1 MYSNNSSLDNLLNIS
16 PSLSNNPLNTDSFIT
31 PAEKI
36 VKTDTQVKEK
46 VADYFTTPD
55 LTAVNIPASDNLPA
69 VDDNSEYT
77 TEEAMNKIREVVS
90 ELEKHGIKIKT
101 DEMNF
106 DKSYQ
111 IIIKIDKNRD

>member
-1 MYSNNSSLDNLLNIS
+1 MLMKKKATKTLKFYSGKQATAADTTKTQYW
-16 PSLSNNPLNTDSFIT
+16 NPYST
-31 PAEKI
+31 A
-36 VKTDTQVKEK
+36 DT
-46 VADYFTTPD
+46 Y